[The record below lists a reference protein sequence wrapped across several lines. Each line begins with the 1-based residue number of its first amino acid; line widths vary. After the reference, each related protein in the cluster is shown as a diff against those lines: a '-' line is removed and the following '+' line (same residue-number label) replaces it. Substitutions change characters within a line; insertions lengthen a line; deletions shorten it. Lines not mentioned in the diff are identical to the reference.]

1 MDTLSTLTAWLA
13 GFFACAAIHY
23 AIHWWLSRKERVLFV
38 FSLQCVA
45 YSAFC
50 VAMAGYFRAKTLAD
64 VQSTLDR
71 FVTIGVLA
79 HAIALHF
86 YAELGGRRDRAVR
99 TLLTGWLVALAI
111 LNQWAPLR
119 GVVLQLQTV
128 QLPGGATSVLPIRTP
143 PGASLVLLYVA
154 VQLTHCYGLFVV
166 RVIWRRDRSGALLL
180 ALGAA
185 AMLSSAVLAGL
196 VDFAHLRAPFPGAWP
211 HALFV
216 LCATLFLSR
225 EYSARG
231 SRLAASETELR
242 AHRERLEEL
251 VTQRTRELSAAKDE
265 AERASR
271 AKSRFLAHM
280 SHEIRNPL
288 HAMLAY
294 TQSLER
300 DPALGRAQR
309 NKLDVVSSSGRHLQ
323 TLISDVLEMS
333 KIEAGRPELV
343 EGRFD
348 PWAILVE
355 VERMF
360 SAEAAA
366 KGIQF
371 AIERAPELPRALLG
385 DGAKVKQTLIN
396 LASNALK
403 FTRQG
408 SVRLGASS
416 RELAGGSV
424 RVEIVVAD
432 TGVGIAAQDLERM
445 FQPFEQLDAG
455 KRAGGS
461 GLGLAISLAHARLMS
476 GDLRAESTPG
486 AGSSF
491 TFSYVAKGVE
501 PEPQPA
507 AAEAPQGAAALAARR
522 KVLVVDDVAIN
533 REILADLLAE
543 TGFEARTASDGA
555 VALDIHADWQPELVL
570 LDLRMPG
577 MDGLEAIRRL
587 RAAGSRA
594 VIGALTAS
602 TLEQDE
608 RDALAFGADFFLRK
622 PYDDEELL
630 EKLGSILASAPI
642 AG

>member
-1 MDTLSTLTAWLA
+1 L
-13 GFFACAAIHY
+13 
-23 AIHWWLSRKERVLFV
+23 
-38 FSLQCVA
+38 
-45 YSAFC
+45 
-50 VAMAGYFRAKTLAD
+50 
-64 VQSTLDR
+64 
-71 FVTIGVLA
+71 LA

-86 YAELGGRRDRAVR
+86 YAELGGRRDWAVR
-99 TLLTGWLVALAI
+99 ALLTAWLVALAVV
-111 LNQWAPLR
+111 NHWAPLR
-119 GVVLQLQTV
+119 GVIRELQTV

-143 PGASLVLLYVA
+143 PGASLVLVYVA
-154 VQLTHCYGLFVV
+154 VLLIHCYGLFVV
-166 RVIWRRDRSGALLL
+166 QLVWRRDRTGALLL
-180 ALGAA
+180 ALGSTAI
-185 AMLSSAVLAGL
+185 LSSTVLAAL

-211 HALFV
+211 HAVFV
-216 LCATLFLSR
+216 LCATVFLSR

-231 SRLAASETELR
+231 RRLAISETELR

-251 VTQRTRELSAAKDE
+251 VAQRTRELSAAKDD

-271 AKSRFLAHM
+271 AKGRFLAHM

-348 PWAILVE
+348 PWATLVE

-366 KGIQF
+366 KGI
-371 AIERAPELPRALLG
+371 ALTIERAAELPRALLG

-403 FTRQG
+403 FTKQG
-408 SVRLGASS
+408 SVLLQASA
-416 RELAGGSV
+416 RELAGELI
-424 RVEIVVAD
+424 RVQIVVAD

-476 GDLRAESTPG
+476 GDLRVQSTPG

-501 PEPQPA
+501 PEPLPA
-507 AAEAPQGAAALAARR
+507 EPPEGAAAPAARS

-543 TGFEARTASDGA
+543 TGFETRTAADGA
-555 VALDIHADWQPELVL
+555 LALDIHADWHPELVL

-608 RDALAFGADFFLRK
+608 RDALSLGADFFLRK
-622 PYDDEELL
+622 PYDDQELL
-630 EKLGSILASAPI
+630 DKVASVLTAP
-642 AG
+642 G

>member
-1 MDTLSTLTAWLA
+1 LTAWLA

-23 AIHWWLSRKERVLFV
+23 AIHWWLSRKERVLLV
-38 FSLQCVA
+38 FCLQCVA

-50 VAMAGYFRAKTLAD
+50 VAMAGYFRAKTIAD
-64 VQSTLDR
+64 VQATLDR

-79 HAIALHF
+79 HGVALHF

-99 TLLTGWLVALAI
+99 LLLTGWLVALAL
-111 LNQWAPLR
+111 LNQWVPVR
-119 GVVLQLQTV
+119 GVVLELQTV

-143 PGASLVLLYVA
+143 PGATLVLLYVA
-154 VQLTHCYGLFVV
+154 VVLVHCYGLFVV
-166 RVIWRRDRSGALLL
+166 QLIWRRDRSGSLLL
-180 ALGAA
+180 ALGSAA
-185 AMLSSAVLAGL
+185 ILSSAVLALL

-231 SRLAASETELR
+231 RRLAASETELR

-251 VTQRTRELSAAKDE
+251 VAQRTLELSAAKED

-271 AKSRFLAHM
+271 AKSLFLAHM

-309 NKLDVVSSSGRHLQ
+309 NKLDVVSSSGKHLQ

-348 PWAILVE
+348 PWATLVE

-360 SAEAAA
+360 SGEAAA
-366 KGIQF
+366 KGIQL
-371 AIERAPELPRALLG
+371 AIERASELPRALLG
-385 DGAKVKQTLIN
+385 DGPKVKQTLIN

-403 FTRQG
+403 FTKQG
-408 SVRLGASS
+408 SVRVQASS
-416 RELAGGSV
+416 RELAEGLV
-424 RVEIVVAD
+424 QVEIVVAD
-432 TGVGIAAQDLERM
+432 TGVGIAAQDLARM

-476 GDLRAESTPG
+476 GDLRVESTPG

-491 TFSYVAKGVE
+491 SFSYVAKRVE
-501 PEPQPA
+501 PEAPA
-507 AAEAPQGAAALAARR
+507 MLEPNGASGATRR

-533 REILADLLAE
+533 REILADLLTE
-543 TGFEARTASDGA
+543 TGFETRTAAAGA
-555 VALDIHADWQPELVL
+555 VALDIHADWCPDLVL

-577 MDGLEAIRRL
+577 MDGLEAIQRL

-594 VIGALTAS
+594 LIGALTAS

-608 RDALAFGADFFLRK
+608 RDALDFGADFFLRK
-622 PYDDEELL
+622 PFEDQELL
-630 EKLGSILASAPI
+630 DRVGSLLTGVP
-642 AG
+642 G